1 MPSLWRTSRLRRSPA
16 SWRSP
21 SLIMSSTPFTEV
33 GCMGLRLALLLIL
46 CSCGQM
52 ITGLTWH
59 HQKGKTLQTWS
70 HTFPS
75 SSVKYSCPA
84 SVTLTSAPIGTA
96 EPESNHTKSPFI
108 ETASGV
114 TYKDGLLGGG
124 QEWNNHSY
132 LDQMQH
138 FGNLDQV
145 CRDERPLLS
154 ECCSHNRDQNYWSLS
169 NRNRNPDVAG
179 ERQRSDRLSQVLF
192 LTSDFRS
199 LQPSSC
205 RAIVFPGCLR
215 SRKFSKQTPLYDSL
229 TLLLLEGHPKSQCY
243 QSIKRLYHQ
252 LQLLENYTCWLQLT
266 DTVIGPSN
274 SILLFK
280 PK

>member
-1 MPSLWRTSRLRRSPA
+1 MMPSLWRTSRLRRSPA

-21 SLIMSSTPFTEV
+21 SLIMSSTPLTEV
-33 GCMGLRLALLLIL
+33 GCMGLRLTFLLIL
-46 CSCGQM
+46 CSCVQ
-52 ITGLTWH
+52 ILTGLTWH
-59 HQKGKTLQTWS
+59 HQKGKTLQLLS

-75 SSVKYSCPA
+75 SSFKYSCPA

-108 ETASGV
+108 DTASGV
-114 TYKDGLLGGG
+114 TSKGGSLGGWQKG
-124 QEWNNHSY
+124 NNHSY

-145 CRDERPLLS
+145 CRDERAFMLS
-154 ECCSHNRDQNYWSLS
+154 ERCSHNRDQNFLS
-169 NRNRNPDVAG
+169 HSNWNGKPVAS
-179 ERQRSDRLSQVLF
+179 EHQRSDRLSQVLF
-192 LTSDFRS
+192 LTSDFQT

-205 RAIVFPGCLR
+205 RAIFCLAVSEAGSFP
-215 SRKFSKQTPLYDSL
+215 KQTPLYDSL

-252 LQLLENYTCWLQLT
+252 HQLLGNYTCRLQLT
-266 DTVIGPSN
+266 DTVIEPSN
-274 SILLFK
+274 RHLVI
-280 PK
+280 